1 MTSTSPTKSD
11 KVTRPS
17 EVNVDILEQI
27 ARRVFGYEGL
37 RPAQK
42 EVLAAVLEG
51 KDTLAIMPTG
61 SGKSAIY
68 QIAALRLPGPTV
80 VISPL
85 IALQQDQVESIT
97 EQETVNAAVLNST
110 LTKKA
115 RETVF
120 ERLKDESLEFIFL
133 APEQFSNSETLKK
146 IKASQPSLFVV
157 DEAHC
162 VSEWGHDFRP
172 AYLQL
177 NSVIETLGHPT
188 VLALTATASPLVQKE
203 VVERLGMDEPVKL
216 VKGFD
221 RPNIYLSAYQFSEET
236 EKTKHLIQSVVEAQ
250 PPGIVYVATRRAA
263 EAISERLEEKKLN
276 AAAYHAGMSSSDREA
291 IQQRFM
297 DSEVDI
303 IVATTAFGMGID
315 KADVRFVYHHNIP
328 GSIDAYYQ
336 EIGRAA
342 RDNKPAEAK
351 LFYLPDDL
359 KLQRFFTGGGQVEE
373 ETLAEL
379 AEFLE
384 ATAEPPTEAQ
394 LLEHFDLS
402 AAKLSSALDGLE
414 ESGLIERGSDGEIRA
429 IAQDADIEKAVD
441 QALTHQARRKQFDK
455 SRLQMIRG
463 YAETKSCRRDYILSY
478 FGESVEVPCGGCDNC
493 EGKDSEAVSYLE
505 PFPLGSTII
514 HTSFGKGQVMR
525 YEEDKINV
533 LFETVGYK
541 TFVTEM
547 IEHAVTCLDS

>member
-1 MTSTSPTKSD
+1 MVSTSSTQPTVD
-11 KVTRPS
+11 VTI
-17 EVNVDILEQI
+17 DILDQI
-27 ARRVFGYEGL
+27 ARQVFGYAGL

-42 EVLAAVLEG
+42 EVLVSVLNG

-61 SGKSAIY
+61 SGKSAVY

-85 IALQQDQVESIT
+85 IALQQDQVDSIA
-97 EQETVNAAVLNST
+97 EQDTVNAAVLNST
-110 LTKKA
+110 LTKTQ
-115 RETVF
+115 RDRVF
-120 ERLKDESLEFIFL
+120 EQLKDESLEFIFL
-133 APEQFSNSETLKK
+133 APEQFSNQETLDK
-146 IKASQPSLFVV
+146 IRASKPSLFVV

-172 AYLQL
+172 SYLQL
-177 NSVIETLGHPT
+177 NSVIEALGHPV
-188 VLALTATASPLVQKE
+188 VLALTATASPLVQQE
-203 VVERLGMDEPVKL
+203 IIDRLGMKEPIRL

-221 RPNIYLSAYQFSEET
+221 RPNIYLSAHQFSEET
-236 EKTKHLIQSVVEAQ
+236 TKTQHLLQSVVEAK

-263 EAISERLEEKKLN
+263 EDIAKALEEKSLN
-276 AAAYHAGMSSSDREA
+276 AAAYHAGMSASDRED

-297 DSEVDI
+297 DGTVDV

-315 KADVRFVYHHNIP
+315 KSDVRFVFHNNVP

-342 RDNKPAEAK
+342 RDGKPATAK
-351 LFYLPDDL
+351 LFYLPDDM
-359 KLQRFFTGGGQVEE
+359 KLQRFFTGGGKVDE
-373 ETLAEL
+373 ETLSEL

-384 ATAEPPTEAQ
+384 ATSKPPTEAQ
-394 LLEHFDLS
+394 LRDHFDLS

-414 ESGLIERGSDGEIRA
+414 EAGLIERSSDGEIRE
-429 IAQDADIEKAVD
+429 ISGDADLDQAVD
-441 QALTHQARRKQFDK
+441 QALTYQARRKKFDQ

-463 YAETKSCRRDYILSY
+463 YAETNACRREYILSY
-478 FGESVEVPCGGCDNC
+478 FGESVAVPCGSCDNC
-493 EGKDSEAVSYLE
+493 EGENAVETYLE

-514 HTSFGKGQVMR
+514 HTNFGKGQVMR
-525 YEEDKINV
+525 YEADKINV

-547 IEHAVTCLDS
+547 IEHAVTCLDG

>member
-1 MTSTSPTKSD
+1 MVSTAPAKPT
-11 KVTRPS
+11 
-17 EVNVDILEQI
+17 VDILEQI
-27 ARRVFGYEGL
+27 AREVFGYEGL

-42 EVLAAVLEG
+42 EVLASVLNG
-51 KDTLAIMPTG
+51 NDTLAIMPTG
-61 SGKSAIY
+61 SGKSAVY

-97 EQETVNAAVLNST
+97 DQDTVNAAVLNST

-115 RETVF
+115 RSHVF
-120 ERLKDESLEFIFL
+120 EQLKDESLEFIFL
-133 APEQFSNSETLKK
+133 APEQFNNKDTLEK
-146 IKASQPSLFVV
+146 IKASNPSLFVV

-172 AYLQL
+172 AYLHL
-177 NSVIETLGHPT
+177 NSVIETLGHPV
-188 VLALTATASPLVQKE
+188 VLALTATASPLVQQE
-203 VVERLGMDEPVKL
+203 IVERLGMEKPVKL

-221 RPNIYLSAYQFSEET
+221 RPNIYLSAHQFNEES
-236 EKTKHLIQSVVEAQ
+236 EKTEHLIHAVVEAQ

-263 EAISERLEEKKLN
+263 EEIAEQLEQKKIN
-276 AAAYHAGMSSSDREA
+276 AAAYHAGMSKGDRED

-297 DSEVDI
+297 DSEIDV

-315 KADVRFVYHHNIP
+315 KADVRFVFHHNVP

-342 RDNKPAEAK
+342 RDGNPATAK

-373 ETLAEL
+373 ETLSEL
-379 AEFLE
+379 AELLE
-384 ATAEPPTEAQ
+384 TATKPPTEAQ
-394 LLEHFDLS
+394 LSEHFDLS

-414 ESGLIERGSDGEIRA
+414 ASGLIERGSDGEICA
-429 IAQDADIEKAVD
+429 IAPETDIDKAVD
-441 QALTHQARRKQFDK
+441 QALTHQTRRKQFDQ

-463 YAETKSCRRDYILSY
+463 YAETDACRREYILSY
-478 FGESVEVPCGGCDNC
+478 FGESVAVPCGGCDNC
-493 EGKDSEAVSYLE
+493 EGKAEDAQHYSE

>member
-1 MTSTSPTKSD
+1 MTSISSD
-11 KVTRPS
+11 KSTKEVTV
-17 EVNVDILEQI
+17 EVLEQI
-27 ARRVFGYEGL
+27 ARRIFGYEGL

-42 EVLAAVLEG
+42 EVLASVLNG
-51 KDTLAIMPTG
+51 SDTLAIMPTG

-97 EQETVNAAVLNST
+97 EQGAVNAAVLNST
-110 LTKKA
+110 LTQKERKA
-115 RETVF
+115 VF
-120 ERLKDESLEFIFL
+120 ERLQNESLEFIFL

-177 NSVIETLGHPT
+177 NSVIEALGHPT

-203 VVERLGMDEPVKL
+203 IIERIGMDKPVKL

-221 RPNIYLSAYQFSEET
+221 RPSIYLSAYQFSEET
-236 EKTKHLIQSVVEAQ
+236 EKTNHLVQAVIEAQ

-263 EAISERLEEKKLN
+263 EEIAEQLEAKGMHTV
-276 AAAYHAGMSSSDREA
+276 AYHAGMSSSDREA

-315 KADVRFVYHHNIP
+315 KANVRFVYHHHIP

-342 RDNKPAEAK
+342 RDNQPAEAK

-359 KLQRFFTGGGQVEE
+359 KLQRFFSGGGQVEE
-373 ETLAEL
+373 ETLAAL
-379 AEFLE
+379 AAFLE
-384 ATAEPPTEAQ
+384 AAAEPPTEAL
-394 LLEHFDLS
+394 LLERFELS

-429 IAQDADIEKAVD
+429 IAQDTDIDKAVD
-441 QALTHQARRKQFDK
+441 QALTHQTRRKQFDQ
-455 SRLQMIRG
+455 SRLQMMRG
-463 YAETKSCRRDYILSY
+463 YAETKACRRDYILSY
-478 FGESVEVPCGGCDNC
+478 FGESVTVPCGGCDNC
-493 EGKDSEAVSYLE
+493 AGKDLNSVSYLE

-547 IEHAVTCLDS
+547 IEHAVTCIDG